1 MNNSS
6 LIKLLQAFSKKEI
19 SELKE
24 FLASPFFNKRQS
36 VIKLFNIISKY
47 HPEFKSEVISKEK
60 IFEKLFPGKKYND
73 NLYRVLTHHLTEL
86 TKEYLSCSR
95 FRKNTP
101 EVLFHLS
108 KELLDKKQFKL
119 LEKNMEKSFSDLEKA
134 DMEAHEY
141 YFFKFRFEFEKM
153 NYFFTASSGVFE
165 KVIDKTNQET
175 VFKELTNFYL
185 IKSMVMYLNTL
196 TLRLMYNKDLSVE
209 AFQKI
214 ISAIAIEDY
223 DDIPVIKLYYNLI
236 KMITDNEDESHF
248 FKVREIMSL
257 SKKKINRFD
266 IIGAYVTL
274 NNYCTKKIHEG
285 KTKFEKHKFEI
296 YKEELIEK
304 TYLMS
309 DGYMSPTFYRNVV
322 SSALSLKEYEWV
334 LDFINK
340 YKEQLHKEY
349 RENYYSFC
357 MAYYEFSLKN
367 FESALEYNARIVYD
381 ELYLKL
387 NSKTLQLQLL
397 YELGKEETFLS
408 ALESFRHFISNNK
421 LIPDVRKIFYYNF
434 HKSISRLFKI
444 KNKNDMSETSSLK
457 SETAGTQNISNKEWL
472 LSKIDEIK
480 NRSITNFLVM
490 PLLCLC

>member
-6 LIKLLQAFSKKEI
+6 LIKLLQSFSKKEI
-19 SELKE
+19 IELRE

-47 HPEFKSEVISKEK
+47 HPEFRSEMISKEK
-60 IFEKLFPGKKYND
+60 VFEKLFPGKKYND

-86 TKEYLSCSR
+86 TKEYLSYSG
-95 FRKNTP
+95 FRKNSQ
-101 EVLFHLS
+101 EVSFHLS

-119 LEKNMEKSFSDLEKA
+119 LEKSMEKSFSDLEE
-134 DMEAHEY
+134 DDLEAHEY

-153 NYFFTASSGVFE
+153 NYLFTASSGVFE
-165 KVIDKTNQET
+165 KIIDKTNPET

-185 IKSMVMYLNTL
+185 IKSMVMYLNML
-196 TLRLMYNKDLSVE
+196 TIRLMYNKELRVE
-209 AFQKI
+209 TFQKV
-214 ISAIAIEDY
+214 IANITIEDY
-223 DDIPVIKLYYNLI
+223 DDIPVIKLYYSLI
-236 KMITDNEDESHF
+236 KMITNSEDESHF
-248 FKVREIMSL
+248 FKVKEIML
-257 SKKKINRFD
+257 LNKKKINRFD

-285 KTKFEKHKFEI
+285 NTKFEKHKFEI

-322 SSALSLKEYEWV
+322 SSALTLKEYDWV
-334 LDFINK
+334 LDFINV
-340 YKEQLHKEY
+340 YKEQLHQEY
-349 RENYYSFC
+349 SENYYLFC
-357 MAYYEFSLKN
+357 MANYEFSLKN
-367 FESALEYNARIVYD
+367 YESALEYNARIIYD

-397 YELGKEETFLS
+397 YELGMDESFLS

-421 LIPDVRKIFYYNF
+421 LIPKSRKIFYTNF
-434 HKSISRLFKI
+434 YKSINRLFKI
-444 KNKNDMSETSSLK
+444 KNKNDISETSSLK
-457 SETAGTQNISNKEWL
+457 SETSNTQNISNKEWL
-472 LSKIDEIK
+472 LSKIDQIK
-480 NRSITNFLVM
+480 AEA
-490 PLLCLC
+490 